1 MCIAAYSL
9 FGNAQTQIKFESE
22 YFADSIIAGNPKLTF
37 ERLIPY
43 APNQEIEER
52 HRKAGLHLW
61 YLVEAPV
68 EKLENTIIAIFLS
81 C

>member
-1 MCIAAYSL
+1 MKKILLMCIAAYSL

-52 HRKAGLHLW
+52 HRKAGLHK
-61 YLVEAPV
+61 VSTSQ
-68 EKLENTIIAIFLS
+68 K
-81 C
+81 